1 MLLVRKTKIV
11 ATLGPKSSSPQMIS
25 GLHKV
30 GVSVF
35 RLNCSHLTTEDL
47 RTAIADIR
55 RNAPS
60 AAVLVDIRGPKLRYG
75 GKETKLQKGST
86 VTFSLAELGLDEVGG
101 VGSRGLAP
109 GQRILL
115 DDGRIETRIV
125 GVGTDGVEVSVV
137 AGGVLA
143 PGKGVN
149 LPDTVVT
156 GSVLSQKDR
165 DDLAIAR
172 EKAVDIVAVSFVQR
186 ASDVEEVRSL
196 LGPDQLVFA
205 KIERPQALA
214 EIDEICAVSDG
225 VMAAR
230 GDLGVELPYEQV
242 PSAQRQIAMAALR
255 SGTISI
261 CATEMLES
269 MTTSNRPTR
278 AEVSD
283 VTGAVRDGFDAV
295 MLSGETAVGVD
306 PVGAVRAMA
315 RIAEVA
321 EAEVSMPN
329 WFADANPEKAAV
341 TAAAAALAKRT
352 NADRIVSITNTGY
365 SALLLSACRPSC
377 PIVAVTPSLEVARR
391 LVVARGVSAVV
402 VDRDPEIARAIT
414 TGIAA
419 AREAGHVGAG
429 ERLVICASRLGPNSD
444 ADTLLLHIEP

>member
-1 MLLVRKTKIV
+1 MRKTKII
-11 ATLGPKSSSPQMIS
+11 ATLGPKSMSPQMIS

-35 RLNCSHLTTEDL
+35 RLNCSHLATDAL
-47 RTAIADIR
+47 RAAIRDVR
-55 RNAPS
+55 KNAPA
-60 AAVLVDIRGPKLRYG
+60 AAVLVDIRGPKLRYSG
-75 GKETKLQKGST
+75 PEQKLQKGAT
-86 VTFSLAELGLDEVGG
+86 VRLGLAELGLEGIAG
-101 VGSRGLAP
+101 STSRGL
-109 GQRILL
+109 GVGERILL
-115 DDGRIETRIV
+115 DDGRIETKV
-125 GVGTDGVEVSVV
+125 ETVQADSVEVTVV
-137 AGGVLA
+137 AGGTLK

-149 LPDTVVT
+149 LPDTVVE
-156 GSVLSQKDR
+156 GSVLSEKDQA
-165 DDLAIAR
+165 DLAVAR
-172 EKAVDIVAVSFVQR
+172 EAGADIVAMSFVQR

-196 LGPDQLVFA
+196 LAPGQLVFA

-214 EIDEICAVSDG
+214 EIESICAVSDG

-242 PSAQRQIAMAALR
+242 PSAQRQIALAALR

-283 VTGAVRDGFDAV
+283 VTAAVRDGFDAV

-315 RIAEVA
+315 RIAESA
-321 EAEVSMPN
+321 EVEVSMPN

-365 SALLLSACRPSC
+365 SALLLAACRPSC
-377 PIVAVTPSLEVARR
+377 PIVAVTPAAEVARR
-391 LVVARGVSAVV
+391 LSVARGVTAVV
-402 VDRDPEIARAIT
+402 VERESEITRTIAQGITSARD
-414 TGIAA
+414 
-419 AREAGHVGAG
+419 AGMVGAG

-444 ADTLLLHIEP
+444 ADTILLHLEP

>member
-1 MLLVRKTKIV
+1 MPIVRKTKII
-11 ATLGPKSSSPQMIS
+11 ATLGPKSMSPQMIS

-35 RLNCSHLTTEDL
+35 RLNCSHLATDAL
-47 RTAIADIR
+47 RAAIR
-55 RNAPS
+55 EVRKNAPA
-60 AAVLVDIRGPKLRYG
+60 AAVLVDIRGPKLRYSG
-75 GKETKLQKGST
+75 PEQKVQKGAT
-86 VTFSLAELGLDEVGG
+86 VGFGLAELGLEGIAG
-101 VGSRGLAP
+101 STSRGL
-109 GQRILL
+109 GVGERILL
-115 DDGRIETRIV
+115 DDGRIETTV
-125 GVGTDGVEVSVV
+125 ETVQADSVEVTVV
-137 AGGVLA
+137 AGGTLK

-149 LPDTVVT
+149 LPDTVVE
-156 GSVLSQKDR
+156 GSVLSEKDHA
-165 DDLAIAR
+165 DLAVAR
-172 EKAVDIVAVSFVQR
+172 EAGADIVAMSFVQR

-196 LGPDQLVFA
+196 LAPGQLVFA

-214 EIDEICAVSDG
+214 EIESICAVSDG

-242 PSAQRQIAMAALR
+242 PSAQRQIALAALS

-283 VTGAVRDGFDAV
+283 VTAAVRDGFDAV

-315 RIAEVA
+315 RIAESA
-321 EAEVSMPN
+321 EVEVSMPN

-365 SALLLSACRPSC
+365 SALLLAACRPSC
-377 PIVAVTPSLEVARR
+377 PIVAVTPAAEVARR
-391 LVVARGVSAVV
+391 LSVARGVTAVV
-402 VDRDPEIARAIT
+402 VERESEITRTIAQGITLARD
-414 TGIAA
+414 
-419 AREAGHVGAG
+419 AGMVGAG

-444 ADTLLLHIEP
+444 ADTILLHLEP

>member
-1 MLLVRKTKIV
+1 MRKTKII
-11 ATLGPKSSSPQMIS
+11 ATLGPKSMSPQMIS

-35 RLNCSHLTTEDL
+35 RLNCSHLATDAL
-47 RTAIADIR
+47 RAAIRDVR
-55 RNAPS
+55 KNAPA
-60 AAVLVDIRGPKLRYG
+60 AAVLVDIRGPKLRYSG
-75 GKETKLQKGST
+75 PEQKLQKGAT
-86 VTFSLAELGLDEVGG
+86 VRFGLAELGLEGIAG
-101 VGSRGLAP
+101 STSRGL
-109 GQRILL
+109 GVGERILL
-115 DDGRIETRIV
+115 DDGRIETKV
-125 GVGTDGVEVSVV
+125 ETVQVDSVEVTVV
-137 AGGVLA
+137 AGGTLK

-149 LPDTVVT
+149 LPDTVVE
-156 GSVLSQKDR
+156 GSVLSEKDHA
-165 DDLAIAR
+165 DLAVAR
-172 EKAVDIVAVSFVQR
+172 EAGADIVAMSFVQR

-196 LGPDQLVFA
+196 LAPGQLVFA

-214 EIDEICAVSDG
+214 EIESICAVSDG

-242 PSAQRQIAMAALR
+242 PSAQRQIALAALR

-283 VTGAVRDGFDAV
+283 VTAAVRDGFDAV

-315 RIAEVA
+315 RIAESA
-321 EAEVSMPN
+321 EVEVSMPN

-365 SALLLSACRPSC
+365 SALLLAACRPSC
-377 PIVAVTPSLEVARR
+377 PIVAVTPAAEVARR
-391 LVVARGVSAVV
+391 LSVARGVTAVV
-402 VDRDPEIARAIT
+402 VERESEITRTIAQGITSARD
-414 TGIAA
+414 
-419 AREAGHVGAG
+419 AGMVGAG

-444 ADTLLLHIEP
+444 ADTILLHLEP

>member
-1 MLLVRKTKIV
+1 MRRTKII

-35 RLNCSHLTTEDL
+35 RLNCSHLATDDL
-47 RTAIADIR
+47 RSAIRDVR
-55 RNAPS
+55 RNAPT

-75 GKETKLQKGST
+75 GAETRLQKGSK
-86 VTFSLAELGLDEVGG
+86 VSFSLAELGLEDDAGG
-101 VGSRGLAP
+101 ASRGL
-109 GQRILL
+109 GVGERILL
-115 DDGRIETRIV
+115 DDGRIETRIEAV
-125 GVGTDGVEVSVV
+125 GNGVVDVSVT
-137 AGGVLA
+137 AGGTLK

-149 LPDTVVT
+149 LPDTVVA
-156 GSVLSQKDR
+156 GSVLSTK
-165 DDLAIAR
+165 DLADLAVAR
-172 EKAVDIVAVSFVQR
+172 EAGVDIVAVSFVQR
-186 ASDVEEVRSL
+186 PSDVEEVRSL
-196 LGPDQLVFA
+196 LDAGQLVFA
-205 KIERPQALA
+205 KIERPQALR
-214 EIDEICAVSDG
+214 EIAGICAVSDG

-242 PSAQRQIAMAALR
+242 PSAQREIALAALR

-295 MLSGETAVGVD
+295 MLSGETAVGAD

-315 RIAEVA
+315 RIAEAA

-329 WFADANPEKAAV
+329 WFADANPQKAAV

-365 SALLLSACRPSC
+365 SALLLAACRPSC
-377 PIVAVTPSLEVARR
+377 PIVAVTPDSEVARR
-391 LVVARGVSAVV
+391 LNVAHGVTAVV
-402 VDRDPEIARAIT
+402 VDRDSDITRTIAR
-414 TGIAA
+414 GISA
-419 AREAGHVGAG
+419 AREAGMIAAG

-444 ADTLLLHIEP
+444 ADTILLHLEP